1 MSKTILRLDS
11 SVFGNQG
18 VSAQLND
25 HLVEQIRAQHGDVRV
40 LQRDLA
46 QQALPHVTSEF
57 IGALGKSAG
66 ERTPE
71 EAAQVALADQLI
83 DELRQA
89 DYLLV
94 GAPMYN
100 FTIPSTLKTWMDY
113 VARAGDTFKY
123 TANGAVGLLTE
134 TQVFISASRGGVHR
148 DQYTDNVVPL
158 LTSFFS
164 LLGLS
169 DIHVIYAEGV
179 NMGDDGRNQALTA
192 ARQAIESVAA

>member
-25 HLVEQIRAQHGDVRV
+25 HLVEQIRTQHGDVRV

-46 QQALPHVTSEF
+46 EQALPHVTSEF
-57 IGALGKSAG
+57 IGALGKPAG
-66 ERTPE
+66 ERTPQ
-71 EAAQVALADQLI
+71 EAARVALADQLI
-83 DELRQA
+83 EELRQA

-123 TANGAVGLLTE
+123 TANGAVGLLTQ
-134 TQVFISASRGGVHR
+134 TQVFVSASRGGVHR

-169 DIHVIYAEGV
+169 DIQVIYAEGV
-179 NMGDDGRNQALTA
+179 NMGNDGRNQALSA